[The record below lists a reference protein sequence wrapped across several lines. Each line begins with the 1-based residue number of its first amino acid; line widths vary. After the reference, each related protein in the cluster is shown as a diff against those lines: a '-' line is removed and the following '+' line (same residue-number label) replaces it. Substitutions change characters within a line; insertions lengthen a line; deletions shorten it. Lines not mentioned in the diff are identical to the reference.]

1 MAGGDVDH
9 MGRLVVA
16 AIPSNHLAEELASHE
31 HSLVSAV
38 LLLAFLRLFRE
49 LLTALLFTL
58 RARETCSPPSPIRAA
73 QRGLAGI
80 SFLVGRLIV
89 FPARSFGEVFS
100 G

>member
-9 MGRLVVA
+9 MGRLVAA

-58 RARETCSPPSPIRAA
+58 RARER
-73 QRGLAGI
+73 LAR
-80 SFLVGRLIV
+80 RLRR
-89 FPARSFGEVFS
+89 FALLSEDLLGSRSSS
-100 G
+100 GV